1 MQNGRSEYYEI
12 LKQSRKVLEGD
23 DNNHYRKELEKEC

>member
-1 MQNGRSEYYEI
+1 MRNGRSEYYEI
-12 LKQSRKVLEGD
+12 LKQSREALKGD